1 MSRRCFSKRTIYDIP
16 IERFHSA
23 EEAWLWFN
31 RCEKVRQDGARLDGL
46 AEVGRPCDS
55 DDIYRAVMGL
65 VRARRISRWHLRVL
79 AEFGRREVAPDPRL
93 PEENVAARLWDE
105 ALDRLS
111 TVLKRK
117 GILA

>member
-1 MSRRCFSKRTIYDIP
+1 MSPRRLSRKTTYDIISEP
-16 IERFHSA
+16 FNNA

-31 RCEKVRQDGARLDGL
+31 RCEKVRREGARLESHAL
-46 AEVGRPCDS
+46 VARPCES
-55 DDIYRAVMGL
+55 DDIYRAVLGL
-65 VRARRISRWHLRVL
+65 ARARRIGRWHLRVL
-79 AEFGRREVAPDPRL
+79 AEYGRRELAPDPRL

-117 GILA
+117 GIVA